1 MWKKETKT
9 KTVKKLIVVLAVLAV
24 LFILGLSFAGVF
36 RVRQVTVTGN
46 AYYTKEEVVDLLLD
60 EGSLQNTLLVY
71 LRYKYQ
77 EHPEIPFIDD
87 FEVTMDSWQ
96 SLKIRVYEKNMVGYV
111 RYLGQDVYFDKDG
124 IVVESSTQ
132 ELEGIPQ
139 ISGVTFDSLAIHQ
152 PLSVEDP
159 TIFDTIL
166 SITKLLTKYDLD
178 PDEIRF
184 GAGGELFLQ
193 LGDVKVALGTGE
205 NLDEKI
211 SRLKQ
216 LEGDLKDKS
225 GTLHM
230 ENYTD
235 SNRTEGRCSFWHDPF
250 SAVIQMGHQAK
261 ACGHGKSCFFVY
273 FLNNALT
280 VKFRLRTSSILPG
293 I

>member
-9 KTVKKLIVVLAVLAV
+9 KTVKKLIVVLAALAV

-159 TIFDTIL
+159 TMFDTIL

-235 SNRTEGRCSFWHDPF
+235 ETTHISLE
-250 SAVIQMGHQAK
+250 SAK
-261 ACGHGKSCFFVY
+261 
-273 FLNNALT
+273 
-280 VKFRLRTSSILPG
+280 
-293 I
+293 

>member
-9 KTVKKLIVVLAVLAV
+9 KTVKKLIVVLAALAV
-24 LFILGLSFAGVF
+24 LFILGISFAGVF

-235 SNRTEGRCSFWHDPF
+235 ETTHISLE
-250 SAVIQMGHQAK
+250 SAK
-261 ACGHGKSCFFVY
+261 
-273 FLNNALT
+273 
-280 VKFRLRTSSILPG
+280 
-293 I
+293 

>member
-9 KTVKKLIVVLAVLAV
+9 QTVKKLIVVLAALAV

-235 SNRTEGRCSFWHDPF
+235 ETTHISLE
-250 SAVIQMGHQAK
+250 SAK
-261 ACGHGKSCFFVY
+261 
-273 FLNNALT
+273 
-280 VKFRLRTSSILPG
+280 
-293 I
+293 

>member
-1 MWKKETKT
+1 M
-9 KTVKKLIVVLAVLAV
+9 VLAALAV

-235 SNRTEGRCSFWHDPF
+235 ETTHISLE
-250 SAVIQMGHQAK
+250 SAK
-261 ACGHGKSCFFVY
+261 
-273 FLNNALT
+273 
-280 VKFRLRTSSILPG
+280 
-293 I
+293 

>member
-9 KTVKKLIVVLAVLAV
+9 KTVKKLIVVLAALAV

-166 SITKLLTKYDLD
+166 SITKILTKYDLD

-235 SNRTEGRCSFWHDPF
+235 ETTHISLE
-250 SAVIQMGHQAK
+250 SAK
-261 ACGHGKSCFFVY
+261 
-273 FLNNALT
+273 
-280 VKFRLRTSSILPG
+280 
-293 I
+293 

>member
-9 KTVKKLIVVLAVLAV
+9 KTVKKLIVVLAALAV

-46 AYYTKEEVVDLLLD
+46 AYYTKEEVVDLQLD

-235 SNRTEGRCSFWHDPF
+235 ETTHISLE
-250 SAVIQMGHQAK
+250 SAK
-261 ACGHGKSCFFVY
+261 
-273 FLNNALT
+273 
-280 VKFRLRTSSILPG
+280 
-293 I
+293 

>member
-9 KTVKKLIVVLAVLAV
+9 KTVKKLIVVLAALAV

-111 RYLGQDVYFDKDG
+111 RYLGQNVYFDKDG

-193 LGDVKVALGTGE
+193 LGDVKVALVTGE

-235 SNRTEGRCSFWHDPF
+235 ETTHISLE
-250 SAVIQMGHQAK
+250 SAK
-261 ACGHGKSCFFVY
+261 
-273 FLNNALT
+273 
-280 VKFRLRTSSILPG
+280 
-293 I
+293 

>member
-9 KTVKKLIVVLAVLAV
+9 KTVKKLIVVLAALAV
-24 LFILGLSFAGVF
+24 LFILGLSFAGGF

-166 SITKLLTKYDLD
+166 SITKLLAKYDLD

-235 SNRTEGRCSFWHDPF
+235 ETTHISLE
-250 SAVIQMGHQAK
+250 SAK
-261 ACGHGKSCFFVY
+261 
-273 FLNNALT
+273 
-280 VKFRLRTSSILPG
+280 
-293 I
+293 

>member
-9 KTVKKLIVVLAVLAV
+9 KTVKKLIVVLAALAV

-46 AYYTKEEVVDLLLD
+46 AYYTKEEVVNLLLD

-77 EHPEIPFIDD
+77 EHPEIPFVDD

-235 SNRTEGRCSFWHDPF
+235 ETTHISLE
-250 SAVIQMGHQAK
+250 SAK
-261 ACGHGKSCFFVY
+261 
-273 FLNNALT
+273 
-280 VKFRLRTSSILPG
+280 
-293 I
+293 

>member
-9 KTVKKLIVVLAVLAV
+9 KTVKKLIVVLAALAV

-46 AYYTKEEVVDLLLD
+46 AYYTKEEVVNLLLD

-193 LGDVKVALGTGE
+193 LGDVKVALGPGE

-235 SNRTEGRCSFWHDPF
+235 ETTHISLE
-250 SAVIQMGHQAK
+250 SAK
-261 ACGHGKSCFFVY
+261 
-273 FLNNALT
+273 
-280 VKFRLRTSSILPG
+280 
-293 I
+293 

>member
-9 KTVKKLIVVLAVLAV
+9 KTVKKLIVVLAALAV

-77 EHPEIPFIDD
+77 DHPEIPFIDD

-235 SNRTEGRCSFWHDPF
+235 ETTHISLE
-250 SAVIQMGHQAK
+250 SAK
-261 ACGHGKSCFFVY
+261 
-273 FLNNALT
+273 
-280 VKFRLRTSSILPG
+280 
-293 I
+293 

>member
-9 KTVKKLIVVLAVLAV
+9 KTVKKLIVVLAALAV

-235 SNRTEGRCSFWHDPF
+235 ETMHISLE
-250 SAVIQMGHQAK
+250 SAK
-261 ACGHGKSCFFVY
+261 
-273 FLNNALT
+273 
-280 VKFRLRTSSILPG
+280 
-293 I
+293 

>member
-9 KTVKKLIVVLAVLAV
+9 KTVKKLIVVLAALAV

-71 LRYKYQ
+71 FRYKYQ

-111 RYLGQDVYFDKDG
+111 RYLGQNVYFDKDG

-235 SNRTEGRCSFWHDPF
+235 ETTHISLE
-250 SAVIQMGHQAK
+250 SAK
-261 ACGHGKSCFFVY
+261 
-273 FLNNALT
+273 
-280 VKFRLRTSSILPG
+280 
-293 I
+293 

>member
-9 KTVKKLIVVLAVLAV
+9 KTVKKLIVVLATLAV

-77 EHPEIPFIDD
+77 EHPEIPFVDD

-235 SNRTEGRCSFWHDPF
+235 ETTHISLE
-250 SAVIQMGHQAK
+250 SAK
-261 ACGHGKSCFFVY
+261 
-273 FLNNALT
+273 
-280 VKFRLRTSSILPG
+280 
-293 I
+293 

>member
-9 KTVKKLIVVLAVLAV
+9 KTVKKLIVVLAALAV

-46 AYYTKEEVVDLLLD
+46 AYYTKEEVVNLLLD

-71 LRYKYQ
+71 LRYKYR

-87 FEVTMDSWQ
+87 FEVTMDSWR

-235 SNRTEGRCSFWHDPF
+235 ETTHISLE
-250 SAVIQMGHQAK
+250 SAK
-261 ACGHGKSCFFVY
+261 
-273 FLNNALT
+273 
-280 VKFRLRTSSILPG
+280 
-293 I
+293 

>member
-111 RYLGQDVYFDKDG
+111 RYLGQNVYFDKDG

-159 TIFDTIL
+159 MIFDTIL

-235 SNRTEGRCSFWHDPF
+235 ETTHISLE
-250 SAVIQMGHQAK
+250 SAK
-261 ACGHGKSCFFVY
+261 
-273 FLNNALT
+273 
-280 VKFRLRTSSILPG
+280 
-293 I
+293 

>member
-166 SITKLLTKYDLD
+166 SITKLLAKYDLD

-235 SNRTEGRCSFWHDPF
+235 ETTHISLE
-250 SAVIQMGHQAK
+250 SAK
-261 ACGHGKSCFFVY
+261 
-273 FLNNALT
+273 
-280 VKFRLRTSSILPG
+280 
-293 I
+293 

>member
-1 MWKKETKT
+1 M
-9 KTVKKLIVVLAVLAV
+9 IVVLAALAV

-235 SNRTEGRCSFWHDPF
+235 ETTHISLE
-250 SAVIQMGHQAK
+250 SAK
-261 ACGHGKSCFFVY
+261 
-273 FLNNALT
+273 
-280 VKFRLRTSSILPG
+280 
-293 I
+293 

>member
-9 KTVKKLIVVLAVLAV
+9 KTVKKLIVVLAALAV

-46 AYYTKEEVVDLLLD
+46 AYYTKEEVVNLLLD

-216 LEGDLKDKS
+216 LEGNLKDKS

-230 ENYTD
+230 ENWSEENTD
-235 SNRTEGRCSFWHDPF
+235 VPFEKSNGS
-250 SAVIQMGHQAK
+250 
-261 ACGHGKSCFFVY
+261 
-273 FLNNALT
+273 
-280 VKFRLRTSSILPG
+280 
-293 I
+293 

>member
-9 KTVKKLIVVLAVLAV
+9 KTVRKLIVVLAVLAV

-124 IVVESSTQ
+124 IVVESSAQ

-235 SNRTEGRCSFWHDPF
+235 ETTHISLE
-250 SAVIQMGHQAK
+250 SAK
-261 ACGHGKSCFFVY
+261 
-273 FLNNALT
+273 
-280 VKFRLRTSSILPG
+280 
-293 I
+293 

>member
-9 KTVKKLIVVLAVLAV
+9 KTVKKLIVVLAALAV

-111 RYLGQDVYFDKDG
+111 RYLGQNVYFDKDG

-166 SITKLLTKYDLD
+166 SITKLLAKYDLD

-235 SNRTEGRCSFWHDPF
+235 ETTHISLE
-250 SAVIQMGHQAK
+250 SAK
-261 ACGHGKSCFFVY
+261 
-273 FLNNALT
+273 
-280 VKFRLRTSSILPG
+280 
-293 I
+293 

>member
-1 MWKKETKT
+1 MWKKATKT
-9 KTVKKLIVVLAVLAV
+9 KTVKKLIVVLAALAV

-235 SNRTEGRCSFWHDPF
+235 ETTHISLE
-250 SAVIQMGHQAK
+250 SAK
-261 ACGHGKSCFFVY
+261 
-273 FLNNALT
+273 
-280 VKFRLRTSSILPG
+280 
-293 I
+293 

>member
-96 SLKIRVYEKNMVGYV
+96 SRVYEKNMVGYV
-111 RYLGQDVYFDKDG
+111 RYLGQNVYFDKDG

-235 SNRTEGRCSFWHDPF
+235 ETTHISLE
-250 SAVIQMGHQAK
+250 SAK
-261 ACGHGKSCFFVY
+261 
-273 FLNNALT
+273 
-280 VKFRLRTSSILPG
+280 
-293 I
+293 

>member
-1 MWKKETKT
+1 M
-9 KTVKKLIVVLAVLAV
+9 
-24 LFILGLSFAGVF
+24 
-36 RVRQVTVTGN
+36 
-46 AYYTKEEVVDLLLD
+46 DLLLD

-216 LEGDLKDKS
+216 LEGNLKDKS

-235 SNRTEGRCSFWHDPF
+235 ETTHISLE
-250 SAVIQMGHQAK
+250 SAK
-261 ACGHGKSCFFVY
+261 
-273 FLNNALT
+273 
-280 VKFRLRTSSILPG
+280 
-293 I
+293 

>member
-9 KTVKKLIVVLAVLAV
+9 KTVKKLIVVLAALAV

-46 AYYTKEEVVDLLLD
+46 AYYTKEEVVNLLLD

-235 SNRTEGRCSFWHDPF
+235 ETTHISLE
-250 SAVIQMGHQAK
+250 SAK
-261 ACGHGKSCFFVY
+261 
-273 FLNNALT
+273 
-280 VKFRLRTSSILPG
+280 
-293 I
+293 

>member
-9 KTVKKLIVVLAVLAV
+9 KTVRKLIVVLTVLAV

-235 SNRTEGRCSFWHDPF
+235 ETTHISLE
-250 SAVIQMGHQAK
+250 SAK
-261 ACGHGKSCFFVY
+261 
-273 FLNNALT
+273 
-280 VKFRLRTSSILPG
+280 
-293 I
+293 

>member
-9 KTVKKLIVVLAVLAV
+9 KTVKKLIVVLAALAV

-46 AYYTKEEVVDLLLD
+46 AYYTKEEVVNLLLD

-71 LRYKYQ
+71 LRYEYQ

-235 SNRTEGRCSFWHDPF
+235 ETTHISLE
-250 SAVIQMGHQAK
+250 SAK
-261 ACGHGKSCFFVY
+261 
-273 FLNNALT
+273 
-280 VKFRLRTSSILPG
+280 
-293 I
+293 

>member
-139 ISGVTFDSLAIHQ
+139 ISGVTFDRLAIHQ

-235 SNRTEGRCSFWHDPF
+235 ETTHISLE
-250 SAVIQMGHQAK
+250 SAK
-261 ACGHGKSCFFVY
+261 
-273 FLNNALT
+273 
-280 VKFRLRTSSILPG
+280 
-293 I
+293 

>member
-9 KTVKKLIVVLAVLAV
+9 KTVKKLIVVLAALAV

-60 EGSLQNTLLVY
+60 KGSLQNTLLVY

-166 SITKLLTKYDLD
+166 SITKLLAKYDLD

-235 SNRTEGRCSFWHDPF
+235 ETTHISLE
-250 SAVIQMGHQAK
+250 SAK
-261 ACGHGKSCFFVY
+261 
-273 FLNNALT
+273 
-280 VKFRLRTSSILPG
+280 
-293 I
+293 

>member
-9 KTVKKLIVVLAVLAV
+9 KTVKKLIVVLAALAV
-24 LFILGLSFAGVF
+24 LFIVGLSFAGVF

-46 AYYTKEEVVDLLLD
+46 VYYTKEEVVNLLLD

-235 SNRTEGRCSFWHDPF
+235 ETTHISLE
-250 SAVIQMGHQAK
+250 SAK
-261 ACGHGKSCFFVY
+261 
-273 FLNNALT
+273 
-280 VKFRLRTSSILPG
+280 
-293 I
+293 

>member
-9 KTVKKLIVVLAVLAV
+9 KTVKKLIVVLAALTV

-216 LEGDLKDKS
+216 LEEDLKDKS

-235 SNRTEGRCSFWHDPF
+235 ETTHISLE
-250 SAVIQMGHQAK
+250 SAK
-261 ACGHGKSCFFVY
+261 
-273 FLNNALT
+273 
-280 VKFRLRTSSILPG
+280 
-293 I
+293 

>member
-9 KTVKKLIVVLAVLAV
+9 KTVKKLIVVLAALAV

-211 SRLKQ
+211 SRLKR

-235 SNRTEGRCSFWHDPF
+235 ETTHISLE
-250 SAVIQMGHQAK
+250 SAK
-261 ACGHGKSCFFVY
+261 
-273 FLNNALT
+273 
-280 VKFRLRTSSILPG
+280 
-293 I
+293 

>member
-216 LEGDLKDKS
+216 LDGDLKDKS

-235 SNRTEGRCSFWHDPF
+235 ETTHISLE
-250 SAVIQMGHQAK
+250 SAK
-261 ACGHGKSCFFVY
+261 
-273 FLNNALT
+273 
-280 VKFRLRTSSILPG
+280 
-293 I
+293 

>member
-9 KTVKKLIVVLAVLAV
+9 KTVKKLIVVLAALAV

-111 RYLGQDVYFDKDG
+111 RYLGQDVYFDKEG

-235 SNRTEGRCSFWHDPF
+235 ETTHISLE
-250 SAVIQMGHQAK
+250 SAK
-261 ACGHGKSCFFVY
+261 
-273 FLNNALT
+273 
-280 VKFRLRTSSILPG
+280 
-293 I
+293 

>member
-1 MWKKETKT
+1 M
-9 KTVKKLIVVLAVLAV
+9 VLAALAV

-46 AYYTKEEVVDLLLD
+46 AYYTKEEVVNLLLD

-216 LEGDLKDKS
+216 LERDLKDKS

-235 SNRTEGRCSFWHDPF
+235 ETTHISLE
-250 SAVIQMGHQAK
+250 SAK
-261 ACGHGKSCFFVY
+261 
-273 FLNNALT
+273 
-280 VKFRLRTSSILPG
+280 
-293 I
+293 

>member
-205 NLDEKI
+205 DLDEKI

-235 SNRTEGRCSFWHDPF
+235 ETTHISLE
-250 SAVIQMGHQAK
+250 SAK
-261 ACGHGKSCFFVY
+261 
-273 FLNNALT
+273 
-280 VKFRLRTSSILPG
+280 
-293 I
+293 

>member
-9 KTVKKLIVVLAVLAV
+9 KTVKKLIVVLAALAI

-235 SNRTEGRCSFWHDPF
+235 ETTHISLE
-250 SAVIQMGHQAK
+250 SAK
-261 ACGHGKSCFFVY
+261 
-273 FLNNALT
+273 
-280 VKFRLRTSSILPG
+280 
-293 I
+293 

>member
-1 MWKKETKT
+1 M
-9 KTVKKLIVVLAVLAV
+9 
-24 LFILGLSFAGVF
+24 
-36 RVRQVTVTGN
+36 
-46 AYYTKEEVVDLLLD
+46 DLLLD

-111 RYLGQDVYFDKDG
+111 RYLGQNVYFDKDG

-235 SNRTEGRCSFWHDPF
+235 ETTHISLE
-250 SAVIQMGHQAK
+250 SAK
-261 ACGHGKSCFFVY
+261 
-273 FLNNALT
+273 
-280 VKFRLRTSSILPG
+280 
-293 I
+293 

>member
-1 MWKKETKT
+1 MWNKEKKS
-9 KTVKKLIVVLAVLAV
+9 KTVRKLIVVLAVLAV
-24 LFILGLSFAGVF
+24 LFILALSFAGVF

-111 RYLGQDVYFDKDG
+111 RYLGQNVYFDKDG
-124 IVVESSTQ
+124 IVVESSAQ

-139 ISGVTFDSLAIHQ
+139 ISGVTFDSLAMHQ

-184 GAGGELFLQ
+184 GTGGELFFQ
-193 LGDVKVALGTGE
+193 MKDVKVALGTGD

-216 LEGDLKDKS
+216 LESDLADKS

-235 SNRTEGRCSFWHDPF
+235 ETTHISLE
-250 SAVIQMGHQAK
+250 AAK
-261 ACGHGKSCFFVY
+261 
-273 FLNNALT
+273 
-280 VKFRLRTSSILPG
+280 
-293 I
+293 